1 MVKESLINV
10 QPIREHVS
18 HFCHI
23 NPKTFLS
30 LLSYFLFL
38 PLYILWRA
46 ESNEDTQ
53 RLLSICKYELWNI
66 EVNILSVS
74 VCSLMNVDNILK
86 VLTEGVRWKQ
96 FVKFSLTM
104 NKGANILFQ
113 M

>member
-1 MVKESLINV
+1 MSYQSQDIPVITVIFSVSLTV
-10 QPIREHVS
+10 VR
-18 HFCHI
+18 
-23 NPKTFLS
+23 
-30 LLSYFLFL
+30 
-38 PLYILWRA
+38 RA

>member
-1 MVKESLINV
+1 MSYQSQDIPVITVIFS
-10 QPIREHVS
+10 VS
-18 HFCHI
+18 
-23 NPKTFLS
+23 PTVYK
-30 LLSYFLFL
+30 
-38 PLYILWRA
+38 LWRA

>member
-1 MVKESLINV
+1 MSYQSQDIPVITVIFS
-10 QPIREHVS
+10 VS
-18 HFCHI
+18 
-23 NPKTFLS
+23 PTVV
-30 LLSYFLFL
+30 
-38 PLYILWRA
+38 WRA